1 MKVKTHPAILCLVTW
16 RVPVWAA
23 ALDEGKLFLHLLF
36 SLLTYQQQLIC
47 LNLREVSFHA

>member
-1 MKVKTHPAILCLVTW
+1 MSFHFHPAIFYLVTW

>member
-1 MKVKTHPAILCLVTW
+1 MSFHFHPAIFCLVTW
-16 RVPVWAA
+16 RAPARAA
-23 ALDEGKLFLHLLF
+23 ASEVRKLFLHLLF